1 MPQENGKFSQDSQ
14 HLPPALGRLRAAR
27 RGREA
32 ALTWHTKPPYTSG
45 GRRHSEV
52 RGPPLRPARQQRE
65 IPAAAE
71 PRTYPPQ
78 AAFSPPPAAPRAR
91 RWRRLG
97 ARGLAAGAGRAWWRP
112 GLAIFGLPGEG
123 GPPGAAGI
131 HPRGAALR
139 PGPRPGLPASLLLLR
154 RPPARPE
161 SLYVNEAQLAVCS
174 AHRPRKGGGRGGG
187 PSGIHIT
194 QQQSGRLI

>member
-1 MPQENGKFSQDSQ
+1 MGIERTYSGAQQTLATLSPGRFPLESRSSSASSLPFPHMPQENGKFSQDSQ
-14 HLPPALGRLRAAR
+14 HLPPALGRLLAAR

-52 RGPPLRPARQQRE
+52 RGPPVWPARQRE

-112 GLAIFGLPGEG
+112 GWRSSSCPGREVPQARRG
-123 GPPGAAGI
+123 FTHGARRCVPVPVPACPP
-131 HPRGAALR
+131 L
-139 PGPRPGLPASLLLLR
+139 S
-154 RPPARPE
+154 
-161 SLYVNEAQLAVCS
+161 SS
-174 AHRPRKGGGRGGG
+174 
-187 PSGIHIT
+187 
-194 QQQSGRLI
+194 